1 MYNVYVI
8 KTGAYHMPIVTKHKN
23 TVRCGYCRKPG
34 HNRSSCPRY
43 AERVEDMREKYGP
56 DYWMVAQA
64 DAKKARRKA
73 SGKARKCSYCS
84 EGGHNRK
91 TCSILKTD
99 MEAVRLKNVEYR
111 KQMFTAMV
119 NHGIFVGA
127 VVESDSNTQLVT
139 PQEYSGG
146 RFQTPMVITS
156 VMWNHINVW
165 ETAYNYY
172 SNELGTRAPFKVKP
186 ISSLNRPWDS
196 EIGFPLD
203 YDLLWNRMTLDS
215 FQNFNGER
223 DDNGWYSRFKNT
235 YFPTVVSQVNAQKPP
250 LGWLTC
256 EDVQSEKVLKEYFK
270 KRHSSDSFRTLTKGL
285 TRDEES
291 DKLREEQGYL

>member
-1 MYNVYVI
+1 
-8 KTGAYHMPIVTKHKN
+8 MPIVTKYKK

-34 HNRSSCPRY
+34 HNRSSCPQY
-43 AERVEDMREKYGP
+43 AERIETLRSQHGN
-56 DYWMVAQA
+56 DYYVVAQY
-64 DAKKARRKA
+64 DARKVRRKA

-235 YFPTVVSQVNAQKPP
+235 YFPTVISRVNAQKPP

-256 EDVQSEKVLKEYFK
+256 EDVESEKVLKEYFK
-270 KRHSSDSFRTLTKGL
+270 KRTSSDCFRTLTKGL